1 MLKHCLVA
9 NRGEI
14 AVRIIRACHA
24 LGIAATAVYSTA
36 DRHALHVELA
46 DHAVELGPPSP
57 AESYLA
63 IERLIDAARSTGC
76 DCVHP
81 GYGFLSESPDFAEA
95 VLAAGL
101 TWVGPPPAAIRAMG
115 VKTEARRIMEA
126 AGVPV
131 VPGYQPEDVRD
142 ADYLTA
148 AQRIGFPLMIKAAGG
163 GGGKGI
169 RIAWRPEDLEAGLS
183 SASRE
188 AEKAFGDPR
197 VFLEWYIE
205 RGRHIE
211 VQVLADRHGK
221 TVHLF
226 DRECSAQRRHQKIV
240 EESPSPML
248 NAQQREEICMAA
260 VRAAQAVGYVNAGT
274 VEFIASQDGQFYFL
288 EMNTRLQVEHPV
300 TESVTGLDLVELQ
313 FLIAGGLPIPFE
325 QSDVTQR
332 GHAIECRVYAEDA
345 QRSFLPSIGT
355 LHTLD
360 MPAGPGIRIDSGV
373 RAGDAV
379 TIHYDPMIAKIIA
392 YAPTRDGARRKLL
405 HALRQM
411 VVLGVTTNVRFLIRL
426 LDDPVFAAGKIDTT
440 YVDANLRGLIDDPES
455 GVDAAVLIA
464 LALSE
469 AGASAPVDAAASQ
482 RDPYSPW
489 ARPDGFRLHD

>member
-1 MLKHCLVA
+1 MKHCLVA

-14 AVRIIRACHA
+14 AVRVIRACHA
-24 LGIAATAVYSTA
+24 LGMSATAVYSTA
-36 DRHALHVELA
+36 DRQALHVDLA
-46 DHAVELGPPSP
+46 DFAVELGPPAP

-63 IERLIDAARSTGC
+63 VERLIDAARSTGC

-131 VPGYQPEDVRD
+131 VPGYQPEDAKH
-142 ADYLTA
+142 ADYHAA

-169 RIAWRPEDLEAGLS
+169 RIAWRPEDLVDGLA

-197 VFLEWYIE
+197 VFLERYVE

-211 VQVLADRHGK
+211 VQVLADRHGS

-248 NAQQREEICMAA
+248 DAQQRENICMAA

-274 VEFIASQDGQFYFL
+274 VEFIASQDGEFYFL

-300 TESVTGLDLVELQ
+300 TESVTGIDLVELQ
-313 FLIAGGLPIPFE
+313 FLIAGGQPIPFA
-325 QSDVTQR
+325 QADVRQR
-332 GHAIECRVYAEDA
+332 GHAIECRVYAEDP
-345 QRSFLPSIGT
+345 QRNFLPSIGT
-355 LHTLD
+355 LHTLEV
-360 MPAGPGIRIDSGV
+360 PAGPGIRVDSGV
-373 RAGDAV
+373 RAGDEV
-379 TIHYDPMIAKIIA
+379 TIHYDPMIAKVIA
-392 YAPTRDGARRKLL
+392 YAPTRDDARRKLL
-405 HALRQM
+405 YALRQM
-411 VVLGVTTNVRFLIRL
+411 VVLGVTTNVRFLMRL
-426 LDDPVFAAGKIDTT
+426 LDDPVFAAGQVDTT
-440 YVDANLRGLIDDPES
+440 YVDANLGGLIDDPADA
-455 GVDAAVLIA
+455 VDPAVLIA

-469 AGASAPVDAAASQ
+469 AAASAPIDAVAQQS
-482 RDPYSPW
+482 DPYSPW
-489 ARPDGFRLHD
+489 ARTDRFRLHD

>member
-14 AVRIIRACHA
+14 AVRVIRACHA
-24 LGIAATAVYSTA
+24 LGMAATAVYSTA
-36 DRHALHVELA
+36 DRRALHVELA
-46 DHAVELGPPSP
+46 DCAVEIGPPAP
-57 AESYLA
+57 TESYLV
-63 IERLIDAARSTGC
+63 IERLIDAARATGC

-95 VLAAGL
+95 VIAAGL
-101 TWVGPPPAAIRAMG
+101 TWVGPPPSAIRAMG

-131 VPGYQPEDVRD
+131 VPGYQPEDAQQ
-142 ADYLTA
+142 ADYA
-148 AQRIGFPLMIKAAGG
+148 AAARRIGFPLMIKASGG

-169 RIAWRPEDLEAGLS
+169 RVIRRPEDLADGLA

-188 AEKAFGDPR
+188 ADKAFGDPR
-197 VFLEWYIE
+197 VFLERYIE

-211 VQVLADRHGK
+211 VQVLADQHNK

-248 NAQQREEICMAA
+248 SAQQREEICLAA
-260 VRAAQAVGYVNAGT
+260 VRAARAVGYVNAGT

-300 TESVTGLDLVELQ
+300 TESVTGVDLVELQ
-313 FLIAGGLPIPFE
+313 FLIADGQPIPFD
-325 QSDVTQR
+325 QSDVKQR
-332 GHAIECRVYAEDA
+332 GHAIECRVYAEDP

-355 LHTLD
+355 LHVLD
-360 MPAGPGIRIDSGV
+360 LPAGPGLRVDSGV
-373 RAGDAV
+373 RAGDEV
-379 TIHYDPMIAKIIA
+379 TIHYDPMIAKVIA
-392 YAPTRDGARRKLL
+392 YAPARDDARRKLL
-405 HALRQM
+405 YALRQM
-411 VVLGVTTNVRFLIRL
+411 VVLGVTTNIRFLMRL
-426 LDDPVFAAGKIDTT
+426 LDDPVFAAGHVDTT
-440 YVDANLRGLIDDPES
+440 YVDANLSRLIDDPDAE
-455 GVDAAVLIA
+455 VDPAALIA

-469 AGASAPVDAAASQ
+469 VAAPAPATAAGQPG
-482 RDPYSPW
+482 DPYSPW
-489 ARPDGFRLHD
+489 DRTDRFRLHD

>member
-1 MLKHCLVA
+1 
-9 NRGEI
+9 
-14 AVRIIRACHA
+14 
-24 LGIAATAVYSTA
+24 
-36 DRHALHVELA
+36 
-46 DHAVELGPPSP
+46 
-57 AESYLA
+57 
-63 IERLIDAARSTGC
+63 
-76 DCVHP
+76 
-81 GYGFLSESPDFAEA
+81 
-95 VLAAGL
+95 
-101 TWVGPPPAAIRAMG
+101 
-115 VKTEARRIMEA
+115 
-126 AGVPV
+126 
-131 VPGYQPEDVRD
+131 
-142 ADYLTA
+142 
-148 AQRIGFPLMIKAAGG
+148 
-163 GGGKGI
+163 
-169 RIAWRPEDLEAGLS
+169 
-183 SASRE
+183 
-188 AEKAFGDPR
+188 
-197 VFLEWYIE
+197 
-205 RGRHIE
+205 
-211 VQVLADRHGK
+211 
-221 TVHLF
+221 
-226 DRECSAQRRHQKIV
+226 
-240 EESPSPML
+240 
-248 NAQQREEICMAA
+248 MAA

-440 YVDANLRGLIDDPES
+440 YVDANLGDLIDDPES